1 MAEAEDLV
9 IDAARHATA
18 YTRAL
23 LARRRP
29 AAPAVPALLEL
40 APRLDLLLAALH
52 GRHWPLRVAQP
63 PARVTILA
71 RLFMRRSRPWREAAV
86 PASDGRVIWLPRRLD
101 GLDAETGALV
111 YRTMALHQAWRGGR
125 RDAAATGGLPAGL
138 AHDLYLVIE
147 AFVAGEA
154 LSRQLPGLR
163 GGLATLRAEALRR
176 RPPLERFPSHR
187 QGLERWYRGL
197 LDGGVDELAPVL
209 DDPASIGP
217 AQWAAKATD
226 LADRHADEFGAKG
239 LFKDWWTGDWPQQ
252 EGAAGVLDAGDA
264 GATADDERPARS
276 ARLSRRP
283 TVREAGEDEDDDSPG
298 AWMVQTAQ
306 PHESAE
312 DPMGMQRPA
321 DRDTDDA
328 PESHAESVADL
339 AQARLVRSAKKSH
352 EFLLS
357 DDPPPTGPARSPKV
371 GEAAKVGIS
380 YPEWDYRRQ
389 AYLDP
394 GTTVWEMLAEPG
406 SARWVERTLEAQRG
420 MLAAIRRRFE
430 MLRAHRVWERRQ
442 EDGDELDLEAC
453 IDARADL
460 RAGGAMPARLY
471 RSNRA
476 RRRDTAVLVLVDIS
490 GSTDAWVAGDRRIID
505 VEREAL
511 LPLSIALDGSG
522 DAHAILAFSGEGPQR
537 VLVRTVKRFDE
548 RHGDEVARRIA
559 GLEPEDYT
567 RAGAAIRHASRLLAG
582 QPARHRLLL
591 LLSDGKPNDQDHYEG
606 RYGVEDMRQA
616 VQEARLAGHSPFC
629 LTVDRQAAGY
639 LPRVFGPQHYALLQQ
654 PERLPMVLLDWM
666 KRLLAQ

>member
-18 YTRAL
+18 YTQAL
-23 LARRRP
+23 LARHRRARP
-29 AAPAVPALLEL
+29 VVANLLEL
-40 APRLDLLLAALH
+40 APRLDLLLHALH

-63 PARVTILA
+63 PARMTLLA
-71 RLFMRRSRPWREAAV
+71 SLFMRRSRPWRETAV
-86 PASDGRVIWLPRRLD
+86 PASDGRVIWLPRQLDRLA
-101 GLDAETGALV
+101 AEAGALV
-111 YRTMALHQAWRGGR
+111 YRTMALHQAWRAGR
-125 RDAAATGGLPAGL
+125 RDAAAVAELPAGL
-138 AHDLYLVIE
+138 ARDLYLVIE
-147 AFVAGEA
+147 AFVTDEA

-163 GGLATLRAEALRR
+163 NGLAVMRAESLRR
-176 RPPLERFPSHR
+176 RPPLARFPRHR
-187 QGLERWYRGL
+187 QDLERWYRNVLGGGDELVSLLVDPVSTTPREWAGRAVDLARRRADPFGADGL
-197 LDGGVDELAPVL
+197 L
-209 DDPASIGP
+209 
-217 AQWAAKATD
+217 
-226 LADRHADEFGAKG
+226 
-239 LFKDWWTGDWPQQ
+239 KDWWTGDWPQH
-252 EGAAGVLDAGDA
+252 EGAAGAPATGEA
-264 GATADDERPARS
+264 GAMPEDERPARS

-283 TVREAGEDEDDDSPG
+283 TVRQAGDNEDDDSPG
-298 AWMVQTAQ
+298 VWMVQTAQ

-321 DRDTDDA
+321 DRDADDA

-357 DDPPPTGPARSPKV
+357 DDPPPTGPATRSTTA
-371 GEAAKVGIS
+371 GDAAKVGVR

-394 GTTVWEMLAEPG
+394 GTTVWETLAEPG
-406 SARWVERTLEAQRG
+406 SARWVERTLDAQRG

-460 RAGGAMPARLY
+460 RTGGAMPLRLY

-476 RRRDTAVLVLVDIS
+476 RRRDTAVLVLVDVS
-490 GSTDAWVAGDRRIID
+490 GSTDGWIAGDRRIID

-537 VLVRTVKRFDE
+537 VVVRTVKRFDE

-559 GLEPEDYT
+559 GLEPENYT
-567 RAGAAIRHASRLLAG
+567 RAGAAIRHASRLLAE

-629 LTVDRQAAGY
+629 LTVDRQAAAY

-654 PERLPMVLLDWM
+654 PERLPTILLDWM